1 MIYFLLSKRRGL
13 FMKKFVPIVMFS
25 VAIASSTLLAGELDE
40 MEISLIDDRVNST
53 FKQSGPIVG
62 CDDNAPKK
70 EMSCSKEPAEAI
82 LNKLPTSKQLDSVD
96 FEKEED
102 LQGIKNQLASILTEL
117 NKLKEQRA
125 KDQETISKLQ
135 KMIEVLSDKKS
146 TTADQKSN
154 VVKREIQTIVQTSVP
169 KKKSKFIPK
178 EIKIVEEHEDYVLIE
193 VQKNESLSSYAE
205 AFYGD
210 KTKYYQ
216 IYKANRDKIPSNLEV
231 IIGTILKIPL
241 NN

>member
-1 MIYFLLSKRRGL
+1 
-13 FMKKFVPIVMFS
+13 MKNLVPIMMLS
-25 VAIASSTLLAGELDE
+25 VVIVSNILLADELDE
-40 MEISLIDDRVNST
+40 MEISLTDNRAKST
-53 FKQSGPIVG
+53 FKQSGPIIG

-82 LNKLPTSKQLDSVD
+82 LNKLPTSKQLDSID
-96 FEKEED
+96 FEKEKD
-102 LQGIKNQLASILTEL
+102 LQAIKNQLTSILAEL

-125 KDQETISKLQ
+125 KDRETISKLQ
-135 KMIEVLSDKKS
+135 KMIELLSDKKS

-154 VVKREIQTIVQTSVP
+154 VVKREIQTIVQTAIP
-169 KKKSKFIPK
+169 KRKSKFIPK
-178 EIKIVEEHEDYVLIE
+178 EIKILEEHEDYVLIE

-216 IYKANRDKIPSNLEV
+216 IYKANKDKIPKNLEV
-231 IIGTILKIPL
+231 IIGTKLKIPL
-241 NN
+241 NK

>member
-1 MIYFLLSKRRGL
+1 
-13 FMKKFVPIVMFS
+13 MKKFVPIVMFS